1 MRWGKHQTIYRNERK
16 WKNHHLLWSTLTWK
30 INLGGDIIIKLK
42 DFIVSSKIAV
52 QDRLIVLK
60 NKEITNTLTIEEGLE
75 LSSLEAQLELLN
87 HITMICDTRKRY

>member
-1 MRWGKHQTIYRNERK
+1 MNKSP
-16 WKNHHLLWSTLTWK
+16 LLLSTLTWK

-42 DFIVSSKIAV
+42 DFIVSSKISV

-60 NKEITNTLTIEEGLE
+60 NKELTNTLTIEEGLE
-75 LSSLEAQLELLN
+75 LSALEAQLELLN